1 MEPEFQTFVLS
12 IVSLIGICFS
22 GLSAYMLK
30 SRCTTVK
37 CFGVHIERK
46 PPPDNVV

>member
-12 IVSLIGICFS
+12 LVSLLGIGFS
-22 GLSAYMLK
+22 GLSAYLLK
-30 SRCTTVK
+30 SRCTTIK
-37 CFGVHIERK
+37 CCGVHIERK